1 MPSRKTRMRNL
12 FPQGEGYRQWPPK
25 VRSYS
30 LIQLKI
36 SKSMK
41 TLEKEEVSNFMEQHL
56 KNWIFEDN
64 SIKRDLKFG
73 TFIQAF
79 SFMTAIAMEAEKA
92 DHHPDWSNSYNKLN
106 IS

>member
-1 MPSRKTRMRNL
+1 
-12 FPQGEGYRQWPPK
+12 
-25 VRSYS
+25 
-30 LIQLKI
+30 
-36 SKSMK
+36 MK

-106 IS
+106 ISLTSHSAGGVTQADLDLAVIINSLYRKYE